1 MGIVLDGGVDFL
13 DEPLGQLVVALEWGG
28 VVAEKVDAEV
38 LEVLA
43 GKGNV
48 FYYVFLFF
56 TLCAA

>member
-1 MGIVLDGGVDFL
+1 M
-13 DEPLGQLVVALEWGG
+13 EWGG

-56 TLCAA
+56 ALGAAKQTDTLKVFGYLFGSDA